1 MVTGAREDD
10 LPVPPLAVGSGA
22 GEPADPQGPSAAEAP
37 KPETEE
43 ERKARLLARPR
54 SEVTQRKFSQVH
66 HDKFAAAVCWRR
78 EWPIDLK
85 AIDELNDLVVLKAET
100 FSLKDLARLN
110 YKKLVNTENQ
120 DIDWIRRMNDRN
132 IHKRHLLFDVIDRI
146 DGGPWRLFEQLPTYA
161 EPWVT
166 YSKQEVLEEYKWD
179 YRNNCYR
186 NQTE

>member
-54 SEVTQRKFSQVH
+54 SWPTQRKFSKVH
-66 HDKFAAAVCWRR
+66 HDNFTAAVCWRR

-85 AIDELNDLVVLKAET
+85 AIDELNDAVLLKAEA
-100 FSLKDLARLN
+100 FCLKDLVRLN
-110 YKKLVNTENQ
+110 YKKLVNTDNQ
-120 DIDWIRRMNDRN
+120 DIDWIWRMNDRN

-146 DGGPWRLFEQLPTYA
+146 GGGPWRLFEQLPTYA

-179 YRNNCYR
+179 Y
-186 NQTE
+186 